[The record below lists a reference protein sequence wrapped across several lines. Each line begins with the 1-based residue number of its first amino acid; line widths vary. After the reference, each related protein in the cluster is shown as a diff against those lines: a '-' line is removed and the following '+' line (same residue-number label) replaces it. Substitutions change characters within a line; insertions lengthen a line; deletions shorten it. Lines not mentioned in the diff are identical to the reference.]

1 MKLKENLKFLR
12 KKAGM
17 TQAELA
23 KKLHVKQY
31 NISDYE
37 IGRIEPNIATLT
49 KIADVFQV
57 SIDFLV
63 GRRVKDTSL
72 QDESLE
78 AFDESN
84 KCDKYILRLNEDMK
98 SLTPDQKKA
107 ITDLIHFSVGNLL
120 KDKPKNL

>member
-37 IGRIEPNIATLT
+37 IGRIEPSIATLT

-84 KCDKYILRLNEDMK
+84 KCDKYILRLNENMK

-107 ITDLIHFSVGNLL
+107 ITDLVHFSVENLL